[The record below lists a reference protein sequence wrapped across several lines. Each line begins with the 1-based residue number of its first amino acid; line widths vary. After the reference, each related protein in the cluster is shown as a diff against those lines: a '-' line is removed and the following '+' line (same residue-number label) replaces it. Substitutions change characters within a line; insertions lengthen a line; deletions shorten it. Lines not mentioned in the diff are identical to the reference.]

1 MDIIYTDE
9 LLRFFFLF
17 SKLQLPYES
26 RINKG
31 RNGVNEGGN
40 FNIHTCSWLPI
51 HNLHLEDNSI
61 RTVFSIKFIDHCN
74 WGNLICLSCVW
85 AARKIVDGR
94 PTPEYLAWTTSILH
108 ITLMILFGVSIIEA
122 IKFFQIELGVVIPL
136 PIELGI
142 MLLLITGT
150 AAGLTAV
157 NLALSG
163 LGAPFAIAL
172 SKRVA
177 NRWMYRW
184 TRNPMVFCT
193 LAALL
198 SAGIYF
204 QSLYFILW
212 VILLPAP
219 SWIYFLK
226 VYEERE
232 LEIRFGTS
240 YLEYKAKTPF
250 LWPGKPKA

>member
-1 MDIIYTDE
+1 
-9 LLRFFFLF
+9 
-17 SKLQLPYES
+17 
-26 RINKG
+26 
-31 RNGVNEGGN
+31 
-40 FNIHTCSWLPI
+40 
-51 HNLHLEDNSI
+51 
-61 RTVFSIKFIDHCN
+61 
-74 WGNLICLSCVW
+74 
-85 AARKIVDGR
+85 
-94 PTPEYLAWTTSILH
+94 
-108 ITLMILFGVSIIEA
+108 MILFGVSIIEA
-122 IKFFQIELGVVIPL
+122 IKFFQIERGVVIPL

-142 MLLLITGT
+142 VLLLITGT
-150 AAGLTAV
+150 AAGLTVV

-212 VILLPAP
+212 VILLAAP

-240 YLEYKAKTPF
+240 YLVYKAKTPF

>member
-1 MDIIYTDE
+1 MKAAILTVTRILGFLATIYIWKTIQSGQYSQLTSLIIVIGGI
-9 LLRFFFLF
+9 LF
-17 SKLQLPYES
+17 VYP
-26 RINKG
+26 
-31 RNGVNEGGN
+31 V
-40 FNIHTCSWLPI
+40 
-51 HNLHLEDNSI
+51 
-61 RTVFSIKFIDHCN
+61 
-74 WGNLICLSCVW
+74 VW
-85 AARKIVDGR
+85 TARKIVDGR

-108 ITLMILFGVSIIEA
+108 IILMILFGVSIIEA
-122 IKFFQIELGVVIPL
+122 IKFFQIERGLVINL
-136 PIELGI
+136 PVELGI
-142 MLLLITGT
+142 VLLLITGT
-150 AAGLTAV
+150 AAGLTVV

-193 LAALL
+193 IATLL

-212 VILLPAP
+212 VILLAAP

-232 LEIRFGTS
+232 LEIRFGAS
-240 YLEYKAKTPF
+240 YMEYKAKTPF
-250 LWPGKPKA
+250 LWPGKPKV